1 MGWWS
6 RLGLRWK
13 LQIVFFAI
21 TMAITIY
28 NRLVER
34 GDLLS
39 MLALAESQGV
49 AQTTMRVLVA
59 RYDEIMTSAIIG
71 SCIEFVIQFMLIA
84 LLANVLVRPLNGLL
98 KSLRSVEAGD
108 LTKSVDVTSEDEI
121 GQLQTQFNSMLDRL
135 NGLFSSIDDSSLH
148 MGQSAYQI
156 AAVSKEIE
164 TITKAQESRSA
175 EVSEATRML
184 FEASEQVRDL
194 SGNTLEKAL
203 QTEARGVEGISSVQE
218 TINRMRLIGE
228 GISNASS
235 EVNELKVAVATI
247 GQIVAAIRSISEQT
261 NLLALNAAIE
271 AARAGE
277 SGRGFAVVAD
287 EVRALAGR
295 AGHSAEEVSRI
306 VGDLTERVGSVAQVM
321 DGVVSDMEVNRES
334 SERTIHI
341 IKDMGVDLSETSDLN
356 QRISQASS
364 VQLNGLEQVNAT
376 LAALFE
382 MLQDNARKI
391 GNTANIGEAL
401 FTLNTKLQSQLT
413 GMKYRKPEEAVKK
426 SPSATE
432 ERRNNGRVPGHLL
445 VTVKAGDAR
454 FEGLTQ
460 DLSMTGIKLLIKN
473 RFEQGQKVDMRIRL
487 PSKDV
492 NDFTHQASCSISGH
506 IVWRKDDSG
515 RYQYGIHFVDQMASE
530 QAKLIECVAFF
541 KGTKKVA

>member
-1 MGWWS
+1 M
-6 RLGLRWK
+6 GLRWK

-34 GDLLS
+34 SDLLS
-39 MLALAESQGV
+39 MLALAKAQGV
-49 AQTTMRVLVA
+49 SEQAMSVLNA
-59 RYDEIMTSAIIG
+59 RFDEIMTSAIIG
-71 SCIEFVIQFMLIA
+71 SGIEFIIQFALIA

-98 KSLRSVEAGD
+98 KSLKSVEKGD

-121 GQLQTQFNSMLDRL
+121 GQLQVQFNSMLDRL

-156 AAVSKEIE
+156 AAVSQEIE
-164 TITKAQESRSA
+164 TITKTQEARST

-203 QTEARGVEGISSVQE
+203 QTEARGAEGVKSVQG
-218 TINRMRLIGE
+218 TIDRMRIIGD

-235 EVNELKVAVATI
+235 EVNDLKVAVATI

-321 DGVVSDMEVNRES
+321 DGVVADMETNRES
-334 SERTIHI
+334 SQRTIHI
-341 IKDMGVDLSETSDLN
+341 IEAMGTDLSETTGLN
-356 QRISQASS
+356 QRISQAST
-364 VQLNGLEQVNAT
+364 VQLNGLEQVNGT

-401 FTLNTKLQSQLT
+401 FTLNTRLQNQLT
-413 GMKYRKPEEAVKK
+413 GMKYRKPEESQKK
-426 SPSATE
+426 TASSE
-432 ERRNNGRVPGHLL
+432 ERRTNGRVPGHLL
-445 VTVKAGDAR
+445 VTVNAGGHR

-460 DLSMTGIKLLIKN
+460 DISMTGIKLLIKN
-473 RFEQGQKVDMRIRL
+473 RFEKGQKVEMQIRL

-492 NDFTHQASCSISGH
+492 NDFSHQASCTISGH
-506 IVWRKDDSG
+506 IVWRKDESG
-515 RYQYGIHFVDQMASE
+515 RFQYGIHFVDQAASE
-530 QAKLIECVAFF
+530 QAKLAQCVGFF
-541 KGTKKVA
+541 DSARGAA

>member
-1 MGWWS
+1 VGWWS

-34 GDLLS
+34 SDLLS
-39 MLALAESQGV
+39 MLALAKAEGVSQD
-49 AQTTMRVLVA
+49 TMAVLNA
-59 RYDEIMTSAIIG
+59 RFDEIMTGAIIG
-71 SCIEFVIQFMLIA
+71 SGIEFIIQFALIA
-84 LLANVLVRPLNGLL
+84 LLANVLVRPLNSLL
-98 KSLRSVEAGD
+98 NSLRSVEKGD
-108 LTKSVDVTSEDEI
+108 LTKSVEVTSEDEI
-121 GQLQTQFNSMLDRL
+121 GQLQRQFNSMLARL

-156 AAVSKEIE
+156 AAVSQEIE
-164 TITKAQESRSA
+164 TITQTQEARSA

-203 QTEARGVEGISSVQE
+203 QTEARGAEGVSSVQN
-218 TINRMRLIGE
+218 TIAKMQIIGK
-228 GISNASS
+228 GISNAST
-235 EVNELKVAVATI
+235 EVNDLKVAVATI

-295 AGHSAEEVSRI
+295 AGQSAEEVSRI
-306 VGDLTERVGSVAQVM
+306 VSDLTERVGSVAQVM
-321 DGVVSDMEVNRES
+321 DTVVADMEVNRES
-334 SERTIHI
+334 SENTIHI
-341 IKDMGVDLSETSDLN
+341 INAMGADLSETSELN
-356 QRISQASS
+356 QRISQAST
-364 VQLNGLEQVNAT
+364 VQLKGLEQVNAT

-382 MLQDNARKI
+382 MLQDNASKI

-401 FTLNTKLQSQLT
+401 FSLNTKLQAQLT
-413 GMKYRKPEEAVKK
+413 GMKYRKPEEAPKTV
-426 SPSATE
+426 PGTE
-432 ERRNNGRVPGHLL
+432 ERRNNGRVPGSLL
-445 VTVKAGDAR
+445 VTVKSGGIR
-454 FEGLTQ
+454 HEGLTQ

-473 RFEQGQKVDMRIRL
+473 RFEKGQKVEMQIRL

-492 NDFTHQASCSISGH
+492 NDFSHQSSCQISGH
-506 IVWRKDDSG
+506 IVWRKDEAG
-515 RYQYGIHFVDQMASE
+515 RYQYGIHFADQLASE
-530 QAKLIECVAFF
+530 QAKLAQCVAFF
-541 KGTKKVA
+541 DSAKRVA